1 MTIFLLG
8 VFQKGLGMMSVLT
21 LGVLNRVMIAEL
33 RVPALMATATLAAA
47 DFVAPARVWF
57 GQMSDAKPLWG
68 YHRTGYVW
76 MGAAVLSLNSVL
88 AVQFVWGLGESLQ
101 ATGRTGETTG
111 WAVLLALVFALY
123 ILAV

>member
-1 MTIFLLG
+1 
-8 VFQKGLGMMSVLT
+8 MMSVLT